1 MLRYPP
7 KRAYPPDLS
16 SAIWPNA
23 ERAVLRILKFSAKNR
38 LRSAISPAE
47 IPMPTHERASRIL
60 EAWVSGN
67 TEQFQRELEETIT
80 QEHVNASGSRLQEE
94 EKELLQ
100 SVASDLW
107 RSLARPHAN
116 SSTRFQSNF
125 ALLQHLSRRL
135 ESNCSR
141 GTCAA

>member
-1 MLRYPP
+1 
-7 KRAYPPDLS
+7 
-16 SAIWPNA
+16 
-23 ERAVLRILKFSAKNR
+23 
-38 LRSAISPAE
+38 
-47 IPMPTHERASRIL
+47 MPTHERASRIL